1 MGVRLKRKAAL
12 GAAWGMAHLFIS
24 YSRTDRPVIEKLSAV
39 LEAAGHSVWWD
50 RHIRGGAAFAK
61 DIEAQLQKADAVIV
75 AWSSNA
81 NESDWVKDE
90 AVYARDKG
98 KLLPLCLADCE
109 APIGFRQYQSI
120 DFAKWKSDPTAE
132 PVQNLL
138 NAIAETT
145 GGAAPAPA
153 APKSIFQK
161 LTSSPVYLGGAA
173 VALLALAAFI
183 VFALSGQ
190 GPENLTDEQD
200 IAAADNSSVNSA
212 DVSIAVL
219 PFADMSPEGNQEYF
233 ADGLS
238 EELLNVLVRVDGLKV
253 ASRTSSFALKNEI
266 LSISDISERLNVN
279 HVLEGSVRK
288 MGNRVRITAQLID
301 SHDDKHLWSE
311 TYDRHLSDI
320 FRIQDEIA
328 TAVVDALRD
337 ELGIGE
343 DEEIVIKPATENLT
357 AYDAYLKA
365 RELYLARGKAN
376 VAESMRLFEHAV
388 EIDPEFAR
396 GWEGLA
402 GVYAI
407 ATSWGI
413 LDKDYSAMALVAA
426 QKALDIDPD
435 LSAPYAVIGLT
446 YRTHYPTPWA
456 ESIDNLQKAI
466 ERDPKVTDPRLWLG
480 MDFLAIGEME
490 KAIEI
495 FDGCLELDPSSK
507 LCRKYRS
514 MAYLVL
520 GDFDTAMIDANAN
533 AEDGYYR
540 DFDAYLPWFLER
552 GDRLLAFTI
561 SRTVNWWGGFPH
573 RDYIAAVEQQESQPA
588 DLFEKFKAWG
598 ESKNVNVSSNTNLM
612 LTLRAYDEVTVG
624 NFNNDYEHIW
634 LPQFSDYRKSPQFKQ
649 LASDLG
655 MLDYWREF
663 GFPKQCQI
671 ISDADFECS

>member
-1 MGVRLKRKAAL
+1 
-12 GAAWGMAHLFIS
+12 MAHLFIS
-24 YSRTDRPVIEKLSAV
+24 YSRDDRPVIEKLAAA
-39 LEAAGHSVWWD
+39 LEQAGHSVWWD

-61 DIEAQLQKADAVIV
+61 DIEAQLEKADAIIV
-75 AWSSNA
+75 AWSSKA
-81 NESDWVKDE
+81 NVSDWVKDE

-98 KLLPLCLADCE
+98 KLLPICLTDCE
-109 APIGFRQYQSI
+109 APIGFRQYQSV
-120 DFAKWKSDPTAE
+120 DFQGWKGDPVSA
-132 PVQNLL
+132 PIQNLL
-138 NAIAETT
+138 AAVADMAGGEAPAPIAAPSFIQKLTSKPAYMTAAAGSVLLLAAVVMFATGQFRSGKAAEETAIAET
-145 GGAAPAPA
+145 
-153 APKSIFQK
+153 SI
-161 LTSSPVYLGGAA
+161 PPHEDG
-173 VALLALAAFI
+173 
-183 VFALSGQ
+183 
-190 GPENLTDEQD
+190 
-200 IAAADNSSVNSA
+200 
-212 DVSIAVL
+212 VSIAVL

-238 EELLNVLVRVDGLKV
+238 EELLNVLVRIDGLKV
-253 ASRTSSFALKNEI
+253 ASRTSSFALKGQI
-266 LSISDISERLNVN
+266 LSIGEIAERLDVN

-288 MGNRVRITAQLID
+288 MDNRVRITAQLID

-328 TAVVDALRD
+328 TAVVDALRA
-337 ELGIGE
+337 ELGIAE
-343 DEEIVIKPATENLT
+343 NEEIVIKPATENLT

-376 VAESMRLFEHAV
+376 VVESMRLFEHAV
-388 EIDPEFAR
+388 DIDPNFAR
-396 GWEGLA
+396 GWAGLA

-426 QKALDIDPD
+426 KRALSIDPD
-435 LSAPYAVIGLT
+435 LSDPYAVIGLT

-480 MDFLAIGEME
+480 MNYLAVGEMD

-495 FDGCLELDPSSK
+495 FDGCLELDPASK

-514 MAYLVL
+514 MSYLAL
-520 GDFDTAMIDANAN
+520 DNFDAALPDANAN

-540 DFDAYLPWFLER
+540 DFDTYLPWFLER

-573 RDYIAAVEQQESQPA
+573 QLYIAAIEEPENQPD
-588 DLFEKFKAWG
+588 DLLERFKAWG
-598 ESKNVNVSSNTNLM
+598 EAKNVNVSSNTNLM
-612 LTLRAYDEVTVG
+612 LTLRAYDEISVG
-624 NFNNDYEHIW
+624 TFNNDYEHLW
-634 LPQFSDYRKSPQFKQ
+634 LPQFSDFRKSPQFKQ

-655 MLDYWREF
+655 MTAYWREH
-663 GFPKQCQI
+663 GLPPQCRELPG
-671 ISDADFECS
+671 DDFECG

>member
-1 MGVRLKRKAAL
+1 
-12 GAAWGMAHLFIS
+12 MAHLFIS
-24 YSRTDRPVIEKLSAV
+24 YSRTDRSAIEKLSTV

-61 DIEAQLQKADAVIV
+61 DIESQLQKADAVIV
-75 AWSSNA
+75 AWSSEA

-90 AVYARDKG
+90 AVFARDKG
-98 KLLPLCLADCE
+98 KLLPIVLTKCE
-109 APIGFRQYQSI
+109 APMGFRQYQSV
-120 DFAKWKSDPTAE
+120 DFSRWKGDPDDE
-132 PVQNLL
+132 PVQRLL
-138 NAIAETT
+138 SSIADTT
-145 GGAAPAPA
+145 GGAAPEPIT
-153 APKSIFQK
+153 PKSAIQK
-161 LTSSPVYLGGAA
+161 FVSSPIYLGGAA
-173 VALLALAAFI
+173 AALLALIVAAIFTFNG
-183 VFALSGQ
+183 VGGDELA
-190 GPENLTDEQD
+190 TDAGETV
-200 IAAADNSSVNSA
+200 AANIPSHSDE
-212 DVSIAVL
+212 VSIAVL

-253 ASRTSSFALKNEI
+253 ASRTSSFALKNQV
-266 LSISDISERLNVN
+266 LSISDISERLDVN

-288 MGNRVRITAQLID
+288 MDNRVRITAQLID

-328 TAVVDALRD
+328 SAVVDALRE
-337 ELGIGE
+337 ELGMDE

-376 VAESMRLFEHAV
+376 VVESMRLFEHAV
-388 EIDPEFAR
+388 DIDPNFAR

-426 QKALDIDPD
+426 DNALKIDPD

-456 ESIDNLQKAI
+456 ESIDNLKKAI
-466 ERDPKVTDPRLWLG
+466 ERDSKVTDPRLWLG
-480 MDFLAIGEME
+480 MNFMAVGEME
-490 KAIEI
+490 KAIAI
-495 FDGCLELDPSSK
+495 FDGCLELDPASK

-514 MAYLVL
+514 MSYLAL
-520 GDFDTAMIDANAN
+520 DDFDAALIDANAN

-552 GDRLLAFTI
+552 GERLLAFTI

-573 RDYIAAVEQQESQPA
+573 REYIAAVADPDNQP
-588 DLFEKFKAWG
+588 DDILEKFKTWG

-612 LTLRAYDEVTVG
+612 LTLRAYDEINVG
-624 NFNNDYEHIW
+624 TFNNDYEHLW
-634 LPQFSDYRKSPQFKQ
+634 LPQFTEFRSSPEFKK
-649 LASDLG
+649 LAGDLG
-655 MLDYWREF
+655 MIDYWREF
-663 GFPKQCQI
+663 GFPSQCMVL
-671 ISDADFECS
+671 SETDFECR

>member
-1 MGVRLKRKAAL
+1 
-12 GAAWGMAHLFIS
+12 MAHLFIS
-24 YSRTDRPVIEKLSAV
+24 YSRSDRSAIEKLSAV

-61 DIEAQLQKADAVIV
+61 DIESQLQKADAVIV
-75 AWSSNA
+75 AWSSDA

-90 AVYARDKG
+90 AVFARDKG
-98 KLLPLCLADCE
+98 KLLPICLATCE
-109 APIGFRQYQSI
+109 APMGFRQYQSV
-120 DFAKWKSDPTAE
+120 DFSKWKGDPDAE
-132 PVQNLL
+132 PVQRLL
-138 NAIAETT
+138 SSIADTT
-145 GGAAPAPA
+145 GGAAPVPVT
-153 APKSIFQK
+153 PKSALQK
-161 LTSSPVYLGGAA
+161 FIASPKYLGASLL
-173 VALLALAAFI
+173 ALLAVVVATLFLVSGRGGDELADAE
-183 VFALSGQ
+183 S
-190 GPENLTDEQD
+190 D
-200 IAAADNSSVNSA
+200 SVVA
-212 DVSIAVL
+212 GIPPAGEGVSIAVL

-253 ASRTSSFALKNEI
+253 ASRTSSFALKNQV
-266 LSISDISERLNVN
+266 LSISEISERLDVN
-279 HVLEGSVRK
+279 HVLEGSIRK
-288 MGNRVRITAQLID
+288 MDNRVRITAQLID

-328 TAVVDALRD
+328 TAVVDALRE
-337 ELGIGE
+337 ELGMAE

-376 VAESMRLFEHAV
+376 VVESMRLFEHAV
-388 EIDPEFAR
+388 DIDPDFAR

-426 QKALDIDPD
+426 DNALKIDPD

-480 MDFLAIGEME
+480 MNFLAVGEME
-490 KAIEI
+490 KAIEV
-495 FDGCLELDPSSK
+495 FDSCLELDPHSK

-514 MAYLVL
+514 MSYLAL
-520 GDFDTAMIDANAN
+520 NDFDTAMIDANAN

-561 SRTVNWWGGFPH
+561 SRTVNWWGEFPH
-573 RDYIAAVEQQESQPA
+573 RDYIAAVADPENQP
-588 DLFEKFKAWG
+588 DDILEKFKIWG
-598 ESKNVNVSSNTNLM
+598 ESKNVNVSSQTNLM
-612 LTLRAYDEVTVG
+612 LTLRAYDEISVG
-624 NFNNDYEHIW
+624 SFNNDYEHLW
-634 LPQFSDYRKSPQFKQ
+634 LPQFSDYRSTPEFKK
-649 LASDLG
+649 LAGDLG
-655 MLDYWREF
+655 MIDYWREF
-663 GFPKQCQI
+663 GFPPQCRVL
-671 ISDADFECS
+671 SETDFECT